1 VPFIQGTF
9 FISRQQ
15 PRATIL
21 NTLMYEMEEGQIRSA
36 EELKQTMN
44 LFSYG
49 IGLFDFTAPT
59 ELSYF
64 AQIRAMIKV
73 AINIGVKQED
83 VMKVIR
89 EKYLEKLSGDDKSV
103 ALFEE
108 GDERINIAISKLPA
122 AKKFYTI

>member
-1 VPFIQGTF
+1 
-9 FISRQQ
+9 
-15 PRATIL
+15 
-21 NTLMYEMEEGQIRSA
+21 MYDMEEGQIRSA

-89 EKYLEKLSGDDKSV
+89 EKYLLV
-103 ALFEE
+103 ALK
-108 GDERINIAISKLPA
+108 GDEEVINREVKILTKYWDELSKRLKGRKPDIYFPNIS
-122 AKKFYTI
+122 

>member
-1 VPFIQGTF
+1 
-9 FISRQQ
+9 
-15 PRATIL
+15 
-21 NTLMYEMEEGQIRSA
+21 MYDMEEGQIRSA

-73 AINIGVKQED
+73 AINIGVRQED
-83 VMKVIR
+83 VMKVVQ
-89 EKYLEKLSGDDKSV
+89 EKYLQKMPGDDKSV

-108 GDERINIAISKLPA
+108 GDKRIKDEIDLLNKYWIKLSKRLKDRKPDIY
-122 AKKFYTI
+122 FPNVS

>member
-1 VPFIQGTF
+1 
-9 FISRQQ
+9 
-15 PRATIL
+15 
-21 NTLMYEMEEGQIRSA
+21 MYDMEEGQIRSA

-73 AINIGVKQED
+73 AINIGVDKQKVMD
-83 VMKVIR
+83 VIK
-89 EKYLEKLSGDDKSV
+89 EKYLNQILGNNDVKLKSEVISLNLYWDELVIRLKEV
-103 ALFEE
+103 A
-108 GDERINIAISKLPA
+108 SQKVC
-122 AKKFYTI
+122 K

>member
-1 VPFIQGTF
+1 
-9 FISRQQ
+9 
-15 PRATIL
+15 
-21 NTLMYEMEEGQIRSA
+21 MYDMEEGQIRSA

-83 VMKVIR
+83 VMKVIQ
-89 EKYLEKLSGDDKSV
+89 EKYLMELLKGDD
-103 ALFEE
+103 EI
-108 GDERINIAISKLPA
+108 INREVNLLNQYWEQLSTRLKNRKPDIYFPNIS
-122 AKKFYTI
+122 

>member
-1 VPFIQGTF
+1 
-9 FISRQQ
+9 
-15 PRATIL
+15 
-21 NTLMYEMEEGQIRSA
+21 MYDMEEGQIRSA

-44 LFSYG
+44 LFAYG

-83 VMKVIR
+83 VMKVIQ
-89 EKYLEKLSGDDKSV
+89 EKYLQKMPGNDKSV

-108 GDERINIAISKLPA
+108 GDKRIGTEMSKLNKYWVQLSQRIKDRKPDIY
-122 AKKFYTI
+122 FPNIS

>member
-1 VPFIQGTF
+1 
-9 FISRQQ
+9 
-15 PRATIL
+15 
-21 NTLMYEMEEGQIRSA
+21 MEEGQIRSA

-83 VMKVIR
+83 VMKVIQ
-89 EKYLEKLSGDDKSV
+89 EKYLQKMPGDENSV
-103 ALFEE
+103 ALFKE
-108 GDERINIAISKLPA
+108 GDERIRDQMKQLNRYWVELSERLKNRKPDIYFPNVS
-122 AKKFYTI
+122 